1 LGGSSRKAEEWHR
14 RAEWQ
19 HASSPDLQK
28 ELTMNR
34 VTFGLAIFSTVA
46 SLVATPALAESSCGP
61 RADIV
66 AKLAQEFKENQQAV
80 GFVNENAVLEVF
92 VSGTGSWTII
102 ATGTDG
108 KSCLLSAGQDWESAG
123 FVKGLDT
130 AFHPAANRQ

>member
-1 LGGSSRKAEEWHR
+1 MK
-14 RAEWQ
+14 
-19 HASSPDLQK
+19 
-28 ELTMNR
+28 R
-34 VTFGLAIFSTVA
+34 VAFALAVFFPFV

-108 KSCLLSAGQDWESAG
+108 KSCLLSAGQNWESTS

-130 AFHPAANRQ
+130 AWHPAATQQ

>member
-1 LGGSSRKAEEWHR
+1 MLR
-14 RAEWQ
+14 RRSA
-19 HASSPDLQK
+19 K
-28 ELTMNR
+28 ELTMKR
-34 VTFGLAIFSTVA
+34 VAFGLALLSPVA
-46 SLVATPALAESSCGP
+46 ALVATPALAESSCGP

-80 GFVNENAVLEVF
+80 GFVNQNAVLEVF

-108 KSCLLSAGQDWESAG
+108 KSCLLSAGQNWESTS

-130 AFHPAANRQ
+130 AWHPAAAQD